1 MIFDNKLTPSEEPLA
16 DIGKLCNDEN
26 YKDSKPKV
34 MINVI
39 KENPEKKSDM
49 EIYSSMTV
57 FKLFP
62 KVGSTIFE
70 MGKPDGGYWDMV
82 I

>member
-26 YKDSKPKV
+26 YRDSKPKV

-62 KVGSTIFE
+62 KVGSIIFE

>member
-1 MIFDNKLTPSEEPLA
+1 
-16 DIGKLCNDEN
+16 
-26 YKDSKPKV
+26 

-70 MGKPDGGYWDMV
+70 MGKPEGGYWDMV